1 MPFILAFFGAFN
13 PPTRAHVCL
22 SRHAMLITRADG
34 VLFVP
39 SKMEYIRDF
48 QKKSGVFSDAERLDM
63 LSLIAAARPWIK
75 VTDME
80 LKAPS
85 QPYTYDT
92 LCRLKDSG
100 LSPKL
105 LIGSDN
111 LAGLDQ
117 CWYRAESILTEFG
130 VVCVRRA
137 GDDANAMINGLPRL
151 DRLRAHIDVVDAPYD
166 WRYLSSTRARSLI
179 AQTPPD
185 IEALRAIVPEELEG
199 LKRWL

>member
-1 MPFILAFFGAFN
+1 MAFTLAFFGAFN

-22 SRHAMLITRADG
+22 SRHAMLTTRADG

-48 QKKSGVFSDAERLDM
+48 QKKSGVFSDAARLDM
-63 LSLIAAARPWIK
+63 LRLIAAARPWLK

-80 LKAPS
+80 IKAAK

-92 LCRLKDSG
+92 LCRLRESG
-100 LSPKL
+100 LTPKL

-111 LAGLDQ
+111 LPGLGK
-117 CWYRAESILTEFG
+117 CWYRAESILAEFG

-137 GDDANAMINGLPRL
+137 GDDDEAMISRLPRL
-151 DRLRAHIDVVDAPYD
+151 NRLKARIFIVDAPED
-166 WRYLSSTRARSLI
+166 WRHLSSTRARSLMS
-179 AQTPPD
+179 QTPPD
-185 IEALRAIVPEELEG
+185 TEALRAVVPEELDG